1 MVQHKKTTN
10 SIGDKPQKNYHA
22 LKFLSAMPDSKKAI
36 DKTWLKTTPWARVP
50 VECEKRFSTYFV
62 PQPVNTDKRKTYSN
76 IIGIKTLQPLIFTWY
91 CKVVACVSWIT
102 VLHVGHRL
110 TSSICLTRQ
119 LLQTNKIKYKTKYLR
134 LDQNMLLT
142 SILVWTILRNI
153 GTE

>member
-10 SIGDKPQKNYHA
+10 GIGDKPQKNYSA
-22 LKFLSAMPDSKKAI
+22 LKFLSAMADSKKVI
-36 DKTWLKTTPWARVP
+36 DKTWLKTTPWAWVP
-50 VECEKRFSTYFV
+50 AVCEKTFSIYFV
-62 PQPVNTDKRKTYSN
+62 PQPVNTDKNTTYSN
-76 IIGIKTLQPLIFTWY
+76 IIGIKTFQPLIFTWY
-91 CKVVACVSWIT
+91 CKVVVSHECS

-119 LLQTNKIKYKTKYLR
+119 LLQTNKIKCKTKYLR
-134 LDQNMLLT
+134 IDQNMLLT